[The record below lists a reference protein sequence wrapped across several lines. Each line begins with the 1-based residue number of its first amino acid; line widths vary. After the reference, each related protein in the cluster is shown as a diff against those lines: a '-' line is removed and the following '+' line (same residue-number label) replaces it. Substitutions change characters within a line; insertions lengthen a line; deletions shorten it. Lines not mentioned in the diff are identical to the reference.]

1 MDDDNEVGGIK
12 KKCEHNLNGACT
24 RLWEVRKSYR
34 LPLHLA
40 S

>member
-12 KKCEHNLNGACT
+12 KWEHNLHSACT
-24 RLWEVRKSYR
+24 RLREVRKSYR